1 MNPQLPPVDPAVT
14 AELVAALTP
23 RLRKRL
29 DAGVT
34 KVAGRPAVREGD
46 VVRVAVDDDT
56 DLELHAPGGVVTSAG
71 AIRCGCLLAPDCLH
85 RAAAA
90 SAAPIA
96 DPPQPLPADTPS
108 PPPTGPPQPAPTG
121 QADPRTAGPADPS
134 AMDPADAP
142 TTGLHPNQDPA
153 HRPANGPADPSAA
166 GPARPPADDPT
177 DPTATG
183 PNPGPAHPPAAGRT
197 RPPAADPAHPP
208 TTGPTL
214 PPAAGRTGPPA
225 TGLHPNPDPAQ
236 PATVG
241 PAQQPATGPDRSA
254 VTDPSQRQGHDPAH
268 PAPTALTPAPDA
280 ATAEQRAAA
289 ADLWD
294 AVGAV
299 LEAGTDGA
307 GAVVQAELLRAAH
320 TARLA
325 GLPRAAGRAVSVVTA
340 LRAARSADAAYRLA
354 DLAAALRDVLRL
366 AHRLPHAGGRELSEL
381 RGSVRQPYTPKGSL
395 RLYGLFSE
403 PVLTATGYAGA
414 VTWTADATGRLHTVS
429 DVAPGGAG
437 RATGAADRGVRIGD
451 TTLTH
456 RELSRAGLVV
466 SGATVSPT
474 GRLGAGAGVRAVR
487 ASGAAWH
494 AEPLDRLWAVPV
506 AEQVSRALTTD
517 QDLLFLDVTLSGTV
531 REAAGECLIADCA
544 GLTLRLA
551 AAHDDPALPHREN
564 LRLLASARGC
574 RLRVVA
580 RLTPAPFPRAL
591 LLAVSHPTD
600 PGTRVDLGLDRLR
613 RADLPAP
620 VTPAAVSAPDADEAP
635 VHLLR
640 RRVHQAV
647 SGGRRVLAFPG
658 GGDADGARLRRNGL
672 ATAGELLDALH
683 AAAADRSRDAFGRLL
698 PADTGRFARAW
709 LAAAVCTEELDRALC
724 AAAWGVQPGRRD
736 AS

>member
-1 MNPQLPPVDPAVT
+1 
-14 AELVAALTP
+14 
-23 RLRKRL
+23 
-29 DAGVT
+29 
-34 KVAGRPAVREGD
+34 
-46 VVRVAVDDDT
+46 
-56 DLELHAPGGVVTSAG
+56 
-71 AIRCGCLLAPDCLH
+71 
-85 RAAAA
+85 
-90 SAAPIA
+90 
-96 DPPQPLPADTPS
+96 
-108 PPPTGPPQPAPTG
+108 
-121 QADPRTAGPADPS
+121 
-134 AMDPADAP
+134 
-142 TTGLHPNQDPA
+142 
-153 HRPANGPADPSAA
+153 
-166 GPARPPADDPT
+166 
-177 DPTATG
+177 
-183 PNPGPAHPPAAGRT
+183 
-197 RPPAADPAHPP
+197 
-208 TTGPTL
+208 
-214 PPAAGRTGPPA
+214 
-225 TGLHPNPDPAQ
+225 
-236 PATVG
+236 
-241 PAQQPATGPDRSA
+241 
-254 VTDPSQRQGHDPAH
+254 
-268 PAPTALTPAPDA
+268 
-280 ATAEQRAAA
+280 
-289 ADLWD
+289 
-294 AVGAV
+294 
-299 LEAGTDGA
+299 
-307 GAVVQAELLRAAH
+307 VVQAELLRAAH

-340 LRAARSADAAYRLA
+340 LRAARSEDAAYRLA

-366 AHRLPHAGGRELSEL
+366 AHRLPDAEGQELSAL
-381 RGSVRQPYTPKGSL
+381 RGSVRQPYAPNGSL

-494 AEPLDRLWAVPV
+494 DEPLDRLWAVPA

-517 QDLLFLDVTLSGTV
+517 QDLLFLDVTLTGTV

-551 AAHDDPALPHREN
+551 AAHDDPALPHRDN
-564 LRLLASARGC
+564 LRLLASARGS

-600 PGTRVDLGLDRLR
+600 PGARVDLGLDRLR
-613 RADLPAP
+613 RADVPAHVP
-620 VTPAAVSAPDADEAP
+620 PATASAPDTDEAP

-640 RRVHQAV
+640 RRVHQAA

-658 GGDADGARLRRNGL
+658 GRDADGPRLRRHGL
-672 ATAGELLDALH
+672 VTAGELLDELH
-683 AAAADRSRDAFGRLL
+683 AAAADRARDPFGRLL

-709 LAAAVCTEELDRALC
+709 LAAAVYTEELDRALC
-724 AAAWGVQPGRRD
+724 AAAWGVDPGLRG

>member
-29 DAGVT
+29 DAGVI

-46 VVRVAVDDDT
+46 VVRIAVDDDT
-56 DLELHAPGGVVTSAG
+56 DLELHAPGGVVSSAD

-96 DPPQPLPADTPS
+96 DPTRPPAGDAPE
-108 PPPTGPPQPAPTG
+108 PPATDPTRPPA
-121 QADPRTAGPADPS
+121 AGPADP
-134 AMDPADAP
+134 
-142 TTGLHPNQDPA
+142 TT
-153 HRPANGPADPSAA
+153 
-166 GPARPPADDPT
+166 T
-177 DPTATG
+177 DSTQ
-183 PNPGPAHPPAAGRT
+183 PPAAALPGPPATDPT
-197 RPPAADPAHPP
+197 RPPATAPAQPQAAAPVPPTVAHPP
-208 TTGPTL
+208 HRPDG
-214 PPAAGRTGPPA
+214 
-225 TGLHPNPDPAQ
+225 DPADTSDTN
-236 PATVG
+236 P
-241 PAQQPATGPDRSA
+241 
-254 VTDPSQRQGHDPAH
+254 PS
-268 PAPTALTPAPDA
+268 TPAPAPDT
-280 ATAEQRAAA
+280 ATPEQRAAA
-289 ADLWD
+289 ADLRE
-294 AVGAV
+294 AAAAV

-340 LRAARSADAAYRLA
+340 LRAARSEDAAYRLA
-354 DLAAALRDVLRL
+354 DLAAALTDVLRL
-366 AHRLPHAGGRELSEL
+366 AHRLPDAEGRELSAL
-381 RGSVRQPYTPKGSL
+381 RGSVRQPYAPNGSL

-414 VTWTADATGRLHTVS
+414 VTWTADATGALHTVS
-429 DVAPGGAG
+429 DVAPGGAA

-517 QDLLFLDVTLSGTV
+517 QDLLFLDVTITGTV
-531 REAAGECLIADCA
+531 REAAGECLVADCA
-544 GLTLRLA
+544 GLTVRLA

-564 LRLLASARGC
+564 LRLLASARGA

-600 PGTRVDLGLDRLR
+600 PDARVDLGLDRLR
-613 RADLPAP
+613 RADVPADVPPAAAPAP
-620 VTPAAVSAPDADEAP
+620 DTDEAP

-640 RRVHQAV
+640 RRVHQAA

-658 GGDADGARLRRNGL
+658 GRDADGPRLHRHGL
-672 ATAGELLDALH
+672 VTAGELLDELH
-683 AAAADRSRDAFGRLL
+683 TAAADRARDPFGRLL

-709 LAAAVCTEELDRALC
+709 LAAAVYTEELDRALC
-724 AAAWGVQPGRRD
+724 AAAWGVDPGRRD
-736 AS
+736 AA